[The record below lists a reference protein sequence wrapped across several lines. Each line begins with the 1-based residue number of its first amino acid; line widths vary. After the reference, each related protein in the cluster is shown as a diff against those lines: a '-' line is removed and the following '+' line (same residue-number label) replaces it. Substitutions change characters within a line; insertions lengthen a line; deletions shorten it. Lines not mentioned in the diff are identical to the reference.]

1 MKILKNMIIISV
13 LASMLTACSGKDAK
27 QTSVSYTESPV
38 ISITQQQTEPPH
50 ESTVYDRYPKLSQ
63 YDIFSQ
69 YYERAEEIVNSM
81 TVEQK
86 VGQMFWIRC
95 PQDKTEALEYIQLY
109 KPGGYVLFANHFEN
123 ETPYS
128 VQTTLSEFQ
137 NTSDFKMALSCDE
150 EGGDVVRISKYSQFR
165 TTPFYSPQTLYQIG
179 GLEEIVRDTNDKC
192 EFLKNL
198 GINVNL
204 APVADV
210 STDAKNYIYSRTY
223 GKDAKQTGE
232 YIKESVR
239 AYRQAGVTCVLKHFP
254 GYGSNSDTHN
264 SSSVDYREYSQFTS
278 NDFVPFL
285 EGIKADAP
293 CIMVNHNTVASM
305 DMNNPAS
312 LSPQV
317 HEILRS
323 SLGFT
328 GLIITDDLEMS
339 AVNNSMNEVD
349 ACLKAVEAGN
359 DILLTSQYTEAIPAV
374 VKAAET
380 GRLAEEHINTS
391 VIRIIAWKLCYGI
404 IE

>member
-1 MKILKNMIIISV
+1 MIIISV
-13 LASMLTACSGKDAK
+13 LASMLTACDGNDAR
-27 QTSVSYTESPV
+27 QTSVPYTESPV
-38 ISITQQQTEPPH
+38 VSMTQQQTEPPR
-50 ESTVYDRYPKLSQ
+50 EPTVYDRYPKLSQ

-95 PQDKTEALEYIQLY
+95 PEDKEQALEYIQLY

-137 NTSDFKMALSCDE
+137 NNSDFKMALSCDE
-150 EGGDVVRISKYSQFR
+150 EGGDVVRISKYPQFR

-210 STDAKNYIYSRTY
+210 STNANDYIYSRTY

-232 YIKESVR
+232 YIEESVR

-264 SSSVDYREYSQFTS
+264 SSSIDYREYSQFAA
-278 NDFVPFL
+278 NDFIPFL

-293 CIMVNHNTVASM
+293 CIMVNHNTIADV

-312 LSPQV
+312 LSPQI

-339 AVNNSMNEVD
+339 AVNNNMNEVD

-380 GRLAEEHINTS
+380 GRLPEEHINTS
-391 VIRIIAWKLCYGI
+391 AIRIIAWKLCYGI